1 MFLIEIWLILIVI
14 DFEIGIRLDVI
25 LCDFVYIK

>member
-1 MFLIEIWLILIVI
+1 MFLIEIWLILLVI